1 MKTTLD
7 LTTEFAALDDTKSR
21 CRGKLPPADERRW
34 AELKLFYN
42 VLMAQEG
49 FPSTASAPGFTAA
62 DIRERVRPRERLR
75 VGVESEVVVVYQCE
89 HHIAD
94 LVNLS
99 CGGALLATPVSL
111 QGGAPLSLCFTSFPG
126 VRGPILTVE
135 AEVVWRN
142 EAGLSVKAGVRFVDL
157 PSRSLDLLDAFVLE
171 NLEKR
176 LFALC
181 VAALE
186 PGFAAREQ
194 LVKQVGQNR
203 FARRG

>member
-7 LTTEFAALDDTKSR
+7 LISEFVALDDTKRR

-34 AELKLFYN
+34 VELKPFYD

-49 FPSTASAPGFTAA
+49 FPSSASAPGFTAV

-75 VGVESEVVVVYQCE
+75 VRVESEVVIVYQCE

-99 CGGALLATPVSL
+99 CGGALIAAPVSL

-126 VRGPILTVE
+126 VRGPILIVE
-135 AEVVWRN
+135 AEVVRGN
-142 EAGLSVKAGVRFVDL
+142 EAGLSAKVGVRFVDL
-157 PSRSLDLLDAFVLE
+157 SARSLDLLDAFVVE
-171 NLEKR
+171 NLEKC
-176 LFALC
+176 LFTLR

-194 LVKQVGQNR
+194 LVKRVG
-203 FARRG
+203 